1 MIDLLYDTNPQIRQ
15 VTDACLEI
23 ISQIDGEWET
33 RLKRQKFAWHN
44 SEWIKMITTMSIH
57 GDNEIVIMVLM
68 MTIQIPVCLA
78 LKSA

>member
-1 MIDLLYDTNPQIRQ
+1 LIDLLYDTNPQIRQ

-44 SEWIKMITTMSIH
+44 SEWIKMITTMNIH
-57 GDNEIVIMVLM
+57 GDNDDSHHGFDDDDTNTSL
-68 MTIQIPVCLA
+68 L
-78 LKSA
+78 SS